1 MLYLAQVTFGQNPPS
16 LLGIFYLL
24 LSIAYL
30 IFTTIWLPRSSRL
43 NDSALK
49 FYIQQSIFISIL
61 MLVCGWVFTFQAG
74 CLNPN
79 FKFAQFLLLFLIN
92 YLIIKD
98 VVINII

>member
-24 LSIAYL
+24 LSIAFL
-30 IFTTIWLPRSSRL
+30 IFTIVWLPRISKL
-43 NDSALK
+43 NGSALK

-61 MLVCGWVFTFQAG
+61 MLVCGWVFTFKTG

-79 FKFAQFLLLFLIN
+79 FQFAQFLLLLLIN

-98 VVINII
+98 IVINII